1 MQPQNLTTKPVMDI
15 AAPPKAPQQSVQ
27 PKPMFS
33 SPPAPLSPQ
42 PAPNSVPNPAV
53 PQSHIEV
60 KPAPIAEEAKPE
72 TQTAN
77 ANLLAPTFAA
87 PKKVEATG
95 PHAPVALIT
104 ITIIVMLVLAAL
116 AVIIYMTTSKA

>member
-1 MQPQNLTTKPVMDI
+1 MQPQNPTTKPVMDI

-33 SPPAPLSPQ
+33 SQPQPTNVQ
-42 PAPNSVPNPAV
+42 PAPMHAV
-53 PQSHIEV
+53 PQAQIEV
-60 KPAPIAEEAKPE
+60 KPAPIANDFRPEMQNVGTDKP
-72 TQTAN
+72 TASN
-77 ANLLAPTFAA
+77 SKQ
-87 PKKVEATG
+87 PKKAEAAG

-104 ITIIVMLVLAAL
+104 ITILVMLVLAAL